1 VTLARRRRRLG
12 IGLVAFGAFGL
23 VLSVAAAFLVLATLG
38 AVRSAASGFEQQ
50 RTELLSMVE
59 PAATA
64 LGQAADSASHAGTSL
79 TQASDAS
86 RRAAD
91 LTTRMATSFEGLA
104 GLGSMEVLGTRPFAG
119 FSAQFAE
126 LAAQSRTLSTDLT
139 STADALTTN
148 VTDSESVASDL
159 RDLADRLRGLETSL
173 GAGGTIPAA
182 GVPILA
188 AQIVLLGLLAWVAVL
203 STGSIWLGRRLARNQ
218 PFGRSSRVDS
228 GPGSTHIDI
237 NHR

>member
-1 VTLARRRRRLG
+1 VTAARRRRRLG
-12 IGLVAFGAFGL
+12 IGLVAFGAVGL
-23 VLSVAAAFLVLATLG
+23 VLSAAAALLVLATLG
-38 AVRSAASGFEQQ
+38 AVGSAASGFEQQ
-50 RTELLSMVE
+50 RTELVSMIE

-91 LTTRMATSFEGLA
+91 LTSRMATSFEGLA

-119 FSAQFAE
+119 FSSQFADM
-126 LAAQSRTLSTDLT
+126 AAQSRTLSGDLT
-139 STADALTTN
+139 STANALTTN

-159 RDLADRLRGLETSL
+159 RDLADRLRELEASL
-173 GAGGTIPAA
+173 GPGGTVSSA

-188 AQIVLLGLLAWVAVL
+188 AQIVLLGLLAWVACLAV
-203 STGSIWLGRRLARNQ
+203 GCVWLGRRLVRNQ
-218 PFGRSSRVDS
+218 PFGAIFE
-228 GPGSTHIDI
+228 G
-237 NHR
+237 